1 MSVLSFL
8 QDRRLVWPGYIL
20 VMCLLSAL
28 FFGSLKDHLLDVHDH
43 ETFQDNIA
51 IGEDFSFFFSP
62 EKQQPTGRPAADL
75 VKYVAYEIGGTIP
88 ASSTSSWS
96 PSTPLP
102 PFSWRACAG
111 DWGWAPG

>member
-1 MSVLSFL
+1 MGEPLSTGPVFWRIVS
-8 QDRRLVWPGYIL
+8 DRRLLWPGYVV
-20 VMCLLSAL
+20 VMCVVSAL

-75 VKYVAYEIGGTIP
+75 VKYVAYEMGGN
-88 ASSTSSWS
+88 
-96 PSTPLP
+96 
-102 PFSWRACAG
+102 
-111 DWGWAPG
+111 DPGFFHLLVAAVHTVAALLLA